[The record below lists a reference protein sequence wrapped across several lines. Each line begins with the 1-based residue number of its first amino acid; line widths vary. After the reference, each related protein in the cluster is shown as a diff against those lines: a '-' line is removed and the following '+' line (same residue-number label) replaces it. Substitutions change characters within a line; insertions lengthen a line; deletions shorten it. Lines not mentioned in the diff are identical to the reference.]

1 MKDKII
7 GSLPTIVLG
16 LLIAIAPRTFAPV
29 CEFAAKHHSGME
41 HMSGMKD
48 SGGMENMDHM
58 EHMDHMGQAG
68 KAMGEAHD
76 HMACYWTA
84 QASLGI
90 GILLL
95 VIGLIAFFVNAQIRT
110 GLNISAALIYVLEIL
125 IVTVLIGVCKNE
137 EMSCSLYAKSTLLA
151 LSCVGIL
158 AVAGA
163 IFLDQKKRPVAQ
175 KAAA

>member
-29 CEFAAKHHSGME
+29 CEFAAKHSSGME

-48 SGGMENMDHM
+48 SGGMDHM
-58 EHMDHMGQAG
+58 DHMDHMGQAG
-68 KAMGEAHD
+68 KAMGESHQ

-90 GILLL
+90 GILL
-95 VIGLIAFFVNAQIRT
+95 VIIGLLALFVNSQIRT
-110 GLNISAALIYVLEIL
+110 GLNLSAALIYVLEIS
-125 IVTVLIGVCKNE
+125 IVTVLIGMCKGE
-137 EMSCSLYAKSTLLA
+137 EMSCNVYAMPTLSA

-158 AVAGA
+158 AAGAA
-163 IFLDQKKRPVAQ
+163 IFLDQKNRSELQ
-175 KAAA
+175 KVSA

>member
-29 CEFAAKHHSGME
+29 CEFAAKRSSGME

-48 SGGMENMDHM
+48 SGGMD
-58 EHMDHMGQAG
+58 HMDHMGQAG
-68 KAMGEAHD
+68 KAMGEAHQ

-90 GILLL
+90 GILL
-95 VIGLIAFFVNAQIRT
+95 VIIGLLALFVNSQIRT
-110 GLNISAALIYVLEIL
+110 GLNLSAAFIYVLEIA
-125 IVTVLIGVCKNE
+125 IVTVLIGVCKSE
-137 EMSCSLYAKSTLLA
+137 EMSCNVYAMPTLTA

-158 AVAGA
+158 AAGAA
-163 IFLDQKKRPVAQ
+163 IFLDQRNRSELQ

>member
-1 MKDKII
+1 MKDRII

-29 CEFAAKHHSGME
+29 CEFAAKHSSGME
-41 HMSGMKD
+41 TMSGMKV
-48 SGGMENMDHM
+48 SGG
-58 EHMDHMGQAG
+58 MDHMGQAG
-68 KAMGEAHD
+68 KAMGEAHQ

-95 VIGLIAFFVNAQIRT
+95 VIGLLALFMDSQIRT
-110 GLNISAALIYVLEIL
+110 GLNLSAALIYVLEIS

-137 EMSCSLYAKSTLLA
+137 EMSCNVYAMPTLLV
-151 LSCVGIL
+151 LSCIGIL
-158 AVAGA
+158 AVGAA
-163 IFLDQKKRPVAQ
+163 IFLDQRKRPELQ

>member
-29 CEFAAKHHSGME
+29 CEFAAKRSSGME

-48 SGGMENMDHM
+48 SGGMD
-58 EHMDHMGQAG
+58 HMDHMGQAG
-68 KAMGEAHD
+68 KAMGEAHQ

-90 GILLL
+90 GILL
-95 VIGLIAFFVNAQIRT
+95 VIIGLLALFVNSQIRT
-110 GLNISAALIYVLEIL
+110 GLNLSAAFIYVLEIA
-125 IVTVLIGVCKNE
+125 IVTVLIGVCKSE
-137 EMSCSLYAKSTLLA
+137 EMSCNVYAMPTLTA

-158 AVAGA
+158 AAGAA
-163 IFLDQKKRPVAQ
+163 IFLDQKNRSELQ
-175 KAAA
+175 KVSA